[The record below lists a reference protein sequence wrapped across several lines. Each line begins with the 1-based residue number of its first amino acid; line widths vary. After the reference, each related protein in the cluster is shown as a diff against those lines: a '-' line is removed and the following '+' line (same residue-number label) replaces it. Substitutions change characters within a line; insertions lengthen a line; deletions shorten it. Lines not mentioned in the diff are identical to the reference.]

1 MGTFRLETIHI
12 GDVVDSV
19 DLSIGCCVR
28 VGAAHHDC
36 LVVGTGII
44 QMSLFLMALAIT
56 SLHSV
61 NRNIRQLETELGS
74 TWQMSL
80 LRYLLEWVFFGPHGG
95 FQLCGL
101 SISGVI
107 QRCSEDS
114 SKQGSKD
121 SDSDRVLHIDWSIV
135 WYGIFRIE
143 TELWTPIDFC
153 CLLRLSVCFLY

>member
-28 VGAAHHDC
+28 VGAAHNDC
-36 LVVGTGII
+36 LVVGTGVI
-44 QMSLFLMALAIT
+44 QMSLLLVALAIT

-61 NRNIRQLETELGS
+61 NRNIRQLETDLFS
-74 TWQMSL
+74 TWQMSQIS
-80 LRYLLEWVFFGPHGG
+80 RYLLERVFFGPHRG
-95 FQLCGL
+95 FQLCDL

-121 SDSDRVLHIDWSIV
+121 SDSDRVLHIV
-135 WYGIFRIE
+135 
-143 TELWTPIDFC
+143 
-153 CLLRLSVCFLY
+153 